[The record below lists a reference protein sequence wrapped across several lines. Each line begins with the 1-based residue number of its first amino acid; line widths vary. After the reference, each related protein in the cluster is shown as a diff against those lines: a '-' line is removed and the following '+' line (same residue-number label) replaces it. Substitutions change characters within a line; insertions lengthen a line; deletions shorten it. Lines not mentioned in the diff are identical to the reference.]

1 MSSKMSMVFSE
12 KTHWAIAALEK
23 YIKSN
28 KILKKPKRKSKISLQ
43 YIKQMFT

>member
-1 MSSKMSMVFSE
+1 MVFSE